1 MSSPTTIALAG
12 AERSILGDGPPA
24 VPSRISLER
33 CEDADLPERVS
44 SAAAAERRTPN
55 EASIAAER
63 PAARNKR
70 LRVGLNSISGCVCT
84 RTFYASFLYLTRCG
98 AAASSPR
105 RRFLSASYSL

>member
-33 CEDADLPERVS
+33 CEHADLPERVGN
-44 SAAAAERRTPN
+44 AAAERRTPN
-55 EASIAAER
+55 AASIAAER